1 MAGPGGR
8 PKRQTPLTQAQIKE
22 RRARYNSNRNESRR
36 HKKEKANAEKKE
48 WEDIGWIVSKMSN
61 QAKMSQEAI
70 YRVLGGVFTK
80 TKILEWSRKGRQDK

>member
-1 MAGPGGR
+1 MTGSGGR
-8 PKRQTPLTQAQIKE
+8 PKRQAPLTQAQIEE
-22 RRARYNSNRNESRR
+22 RRARYNSNRNKSRR
-36 HKKEKANAEKKE
+36 DKKKKANAEKKE

-80 TKILEWSRKGRQDK
+80 TKILEWSRKGRQYE